1 MQYRIDE
8 KSKNKLSALG
18 FGCMRFPRNLAQTDF
33 KKTERLIMNA
43 VKNGVNYF
51 DCAYIYPGSEETLG
65 AILDKNDARGKVY
78 IATKLPLM
86 KCKAYE
92 DFDKLFFEQLKK
104 LRTDHIDYY
113 LMHNLSDMA
122 LWKELCGIG
131 AEKWIAEKKA
141 AGQILQTGFSFHGA
155 QKEFMALLG
164 AYNWDFCQIQYNYVN
179 INYQAGLSWLRKAA
193 DMGIAVIVME
203 PLLGGKLA
211 NGLPKKAKE
220 LFSSVNAGFSPAA
233 WALRWLW
240 NQKEVTVVL
249 SGMNDDFQLDEN
261 IKTAEASRPDM
272 FTKEEYEIFS
282 DVEKI
287 FNEFYKIPC
296 TGCDYCMP
304 CPKDVNIPGCFS
316 AYNMSYA
323 VGMISAIQ
331 QYATSTGGF
340 SPQKD
345 YSPGKCAKCGICE
358 KKCPQHIQIS
368 KELEKVKK
376 RMEPL
381 IYKAVKAVMTGSR
394 AKKQN

>member
-18 FGCMRFPRNLAQTDF
+18 FGCMRFPRNLAQTDV
-33 KKTERLIMNA
+33 KKTERLIMQA
-43 VKNGVNYF
+43 VEGGVNYF

-65 AILDKNDARGKVY
+65 TILEKNNARGKVY

-86 KCKAYE
+86 KCKAYG
-92 DFDKLFFEQLKK
+92 DFDRLFFEQLKK

-113 LMHNLSDMA
+113 LMHNLSDTA

-141 AGQILQTGFSFHGA
+141 SGQIAQAGFSFHGT
-155 QKEFMALLG
+155 QNEFTGLLD

-179 INYQAGLSWLRKAA
+179 INYQAGLSGLRKAA
-193 DMGIAVIVME
+193 DMGLPVIVME

-220 LFSSVNAGFSPAA
+220 LFSSVNKDFSPAA

-249 SGMNDDFQLDEN
+249 SGMNDDLQLGEN
-261 IKTAEASRPDM
+261 IKTAETSLPDM
-272 FTKEEYEIFS
+272 FTKEEDDIFANVGEIFR
-282 DVEKI
+282 
-287 FNEFYKIPC
+287 EFYKIPC
-296 TGCDYCMP
+296 TGCNYCMP
-304 CPKDVNIPGCFS
+304 CPKNVNIPGCFS

-345 YSPGKCAKCGICE
+345 YSPGQCAKCGICE

-381 IYKAVKAVMTGSR
+381 LYKALKAVMTGSR
-394 AKKQN
+394 SKK